1 MPWLGVSRHQKY
13 FLQLVACGKKPSAL
27 HLNAG
32 EKNLM
37 PVVNNNKTDEAHLG
51 RCWEWLVG
59 PVWLTLVLEARD
71 LQRSVQ
77 AEASVVEVVD
87 GPPPA
92 S

>member
-37 PVVNNNKTDEAHLG
+37 PVVNNKKTDEAHLG

-59 PVWLTLVLEARD
+59 PVWLTLALEARD

-77 AEASVVEVVD
+77 AEASVVEVVG

>member
-59 PVWLTLVLEARD
+59 PVWLTLTLEAHD

-77 AEASVVEVVD
+77 AEASVVEVV
-87 GPPPA
+87 GGLPPEP
-92 S
+92 

>member
-37 PVVNNNKTDEAHLG
+37 PVVNNTKTDEAHLG

-59 PVWLTLVLEARD
+59 PEWLTLALEARD
-71 LQRSVQ
+71 LRRSVQ
-77 AEASVVEVVD
+77 A
-87 GPPPA
+87 
-92 S
+92 

>member
-1 MPWLGVSRHQKY
+1 MSRHQKY

-37 PVVNNNKTDEAHLG
+37 PVVNNNKTDEAHMG

-59 PVWLTLVLEARD
+59 PVWSTLVLEARD
-71 LQRSVQ
+71 LRRSVQ
-77 AEASVVEVVD
+77 AEASVVEVVG
-87 GPPPA
+87 GPPPEP
-92 S
+92 